1 MSYGPEGSEV
11 GLLRGYSNIGA
22 LYGTEAAT
30 RIAMGTETSVT
41 RIMKN
46 LSFDAKKSH
55 SIYKTAGTN
64 QPKSVRVLSIV
75 RT

>member
-22 LYGTEAAT
+22 LWGSDDAT

-41 RIMKN
+41 GIKKN
-46 LSFDAKKSH
+46 LNFEAKKSH
-55 SIYKTAGTN
+55 SMYKTTWTN
-64 QPKSVRVLSIV
+64 QPSSVRVLSIV